1 MGLYPNILFHFTDK
15 DSLFKILESTFKPS
29 YSKEYIEGIK
39 TKKEFAVPM
48 VSFCDLKLSEL
59 KDHIDKY
66 GNYGIGL
73 NKSWALKNGLNPVM
87 YINKNSHFINNLID
101 GIGEIYRTINGIVN
115 EEDVDSLSAAYTNI
129 LNTYRFIKNYEGP
142 LTRKGKSI
150 PNYRFAEEREW
161 RYVPPIENH
170 LNFRPFVPLNRIN
183 SKDKK
188 RKLNESISQHK
199 LRFSPDDIKYLVVK
213 NDSEING
220 IIHHLRNTKNRFSPK
235 IIDRL
240 TSRILTSEQIQ
251 SDI

>member
-129 LNTYRFIKNYEGP
+129 LNTYRFIKN
-142 LTRKGKSI
+142 LDK
-150 PNYRFAEEREW
+150 YRLIF
-161 RYVPPIENH
+161 
-170 LNFRPFVPLNRIN
+170 
-183 SKDKK
+183 
-188 RKLNESISQHK
+188 
-199 LRFSPDDIKYLVVK
+199 
-213 NDSEING
+213 G
-220 IIHHLRNTKNRFSPK
+220 
-235 IIDRL
+235 
-240 TSRILTSEQIQ
+240 
-251 SDI
+251 